1 MPALRS
7 GSDVAEQMAVRHTPD
22 SPEEAAET
30 LGKLVA
36 GGEAVRFVG
45 GGTKQRWGAPPSR
58 DVVGIST
65 QALDRVLEHNAG
77 DMTAVLQ
84 AGVPLARAQ
93 ERFAGAGQML
103 ALDPP
108 NPGGSATLGG
118 VVACAASGPL
128 RHRYGGVRDLLLGVR
143 VALPDGTLVRS
154 GGRVIKNVAGYDLA
168 KLLAGSFGTL
178 GMIVEVVVRLHPV
191 PPGRATVAGVSTNPE
206 MLGRAVSALAALPL
220 ELESLDVRWGDG
232 RGAVLARVAGSATP
246 PRVAIAASAMRG
258 FGLDIAIEEDDDA
271 QWVGQRAAQ
280 RSAEGTVVR
289 VSGLRSDLPAVLR
302 AAARAGAW
310 VVGRAG
316 LGLSWV
322 TLPAGSPAEV
332 AAAVGELRSTLAP
345 RPCVVLD
352 APDDVRAAVDVW
364 GPQTGPVELMRRV
377 KERFDPSGACNPGV
391 FVGGL

>member
-1 MPALRS
+1 V
-7 GSDVAEQMAVRHTPD
+7 GGDVAIRHAPD

-45 GGTKQRWGAPPSR
+45 GGTKHTWGAPPTR
-58 DVVGIST
+58 EVAGISSES
-65 QALDRVLEHNAG
+65 LDRVLEHNAG
-77 DMTAVLQ
+77 DMTAALQ
-84 AGVPLARAQ
+84 AGIPLARAQ
-93 ERFAGAGQML
+93 EVFAAAGQML

-108 NPGGSATLGG
+108 NPGGTATIGG
-118 VVACAASGPL
+118 VVACGDSGPL
-128 RHRYGGVRDLLLGVR
+128 RHRYGAARDLLLGVR
-143 VALPDGTLVRS
+143 VALPDGTLARS

-168 KLLAGSFGTL
+168 KLFAGSFGTL
-178 GMIVEVVVRLHPV
+178 GMVVEVVVRLHPL
-191 PPGRATVAGVSTNPE
+191 PAARSTVAGVATEPS
-206 MLGRAVSALAALPL
+206 MLGVAAAGLAAAPL
-220 ELESLDVRWGDG
+220 ELESLDVRWGEG
-232 RGAVLARVAGSATP
+232 RGAVLARVAGTETAS
-246 PRVAIAASAMRG
+246 RVSRAASAMRG
-258 FGLDIAIEEDDDA
+258 FGLDVAVDDDDDA

-289 VSGLRSDLPAVLR
+289 VSGLRSDLPGVL
-302 AAARAGAW
+302 AAASRAGAW

-332 AAAVGELRSTLAP
+332 ATAVESLRATLAP

-352 APDDVRAAVDVW
+352 APGDVRAAFDVW
-364 GPQTGPVELMRRV
+364 GPDVGALALMRRV
-377 KERFDPSGACNPGV
+377 KERFDPTGACNPGV